1 MPIFFNKVT
10 PVEHISQQQTKSF
23 AEVVAELKRPQQ
35 AKTPAMFQPK
45 QDTQVKREITQ
56 TKSFAEIVAGLKR
69 PRQTKQVKQETTH
82 SESIRQRLTEKP
94 KRNKKTSAY
103 MQDLMNK

>member
-10 PVEHISQQQTKSF
+10 PVERISQQQTKSF

-35 AKTPAMFQPK
+35 AKPPASFQPK
-45 QDTQVKREITQ
+45 QVKRETTQ
-56 TKSFAEIVAGLKR
+56 TKSLAEAVAE
-69 PRQTKQVKQETTH
+69 QQETARN
-82 SESIRQRLTEKP
+82 ESTRQRLTEKP